1 MTVGGRPRVVLLG
14 RAGCHLCDDAR
25 AVVRAVTAETGDTW
39 HEIDVDAAAAHDGGA
54 LRREHGEDVPVV
66 LVDGVPRGFFRIDPD
81 RLRKA
86 LAAPPPTP

>member
-1 MTVGGRPRVVLLG
+1 MTSPGRPRVVLLG
-14 RAGCHLCDDAR
+14 RAGCHLCDEAR
-25 AVVRAVTAETGDTW
+25 AVVEAVTAEAGVAW
-39 HEIDVDAAAAHDGGA
+39 SEIDVDAAAVHDGGA

-86 LAAPPPTP
+86 LAAGAATP

>member
-1 MTVGGRPRVVLLG
+1 MTVGDGARVVLLG

-25 AVVRAVTAETGDTW
+25 AVVRTVTAQTGDTW
-39 HEIDVDAAAAHDGGA
+39 VEVDVDAAAAHDGGA

-86 LAAPPPTP
+86 LSAPRRTP